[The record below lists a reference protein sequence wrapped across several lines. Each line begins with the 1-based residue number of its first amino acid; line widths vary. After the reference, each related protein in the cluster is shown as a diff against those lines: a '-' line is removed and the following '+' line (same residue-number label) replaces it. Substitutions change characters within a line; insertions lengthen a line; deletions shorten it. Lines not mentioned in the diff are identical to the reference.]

1 MVHLALLRGINV
13 GGANRL
19 PMADLRRIVAACG
32 HADVQTLIASGNVVF
47 TTRRRDR
54 AALAA
59 EIEQAIRADTG
70 LEVPVLLRSHDQVR
84 AVAAAIPDGW
94 ANDGRQRCDVL
105 FVWDDV
111 DPEAVLGDLPARD
124 GVDEV
129 RAAPGAII
137 WSVDRARINASG
149 LRRIVGT
156 PLYRR
161 LTIRN
166 ATTVRRL
173 RDMMDAAAA

>member
-1 MVHLALLRGINV
+1 MVHVALLRGINV

-19 PMADLRRIVAACG
+19 PMADLRRIVAGCG
-32 HADVQTLIASGNVVF
+32 HGEVRTLIASGNVVF
-47 TTRRRDR
+47 TTRRRNR
-54 AALAA
+54 ATLAA
-59 EIEQAIRADTG
+59 EIEAAIRADTG
-70 LEVPVLLRSHDQVR
+70 LTVPVLLLSHAQLT
-84 AVAAAIPDGW
+84 AVADAIPEGW
-94 ANDGRQRCDVL
+94 ANNDIRRCDVL

-111 DPEAVLGDLPARD
+111 DPEAVLGELPVRA

-137 WSVDRARINASG
+137 WSADRARLTASG
-149 LRRIVGT
+149 MSRLVGT
-156 PLYRR
+156 ALYRR

-173 RDMMDAAAA
+173 RTMMDEAAA